1 MANKYLIDSATYC
14 GDGTASNEAAS
25 AGAAGA
31 WNNIN
36 VLEGSAPAYGAL
48 AAGDTVYIRS
58 KTSGGADITRTLAAN
73 ATLGYASA
81 TDAAWVRWVVDG
93 GTVWSGINGTVQYDC
108 PSNYTVTLR
117 SYNSFECE
125 VQDRFVIREAN
136 AAASVK
142 GTLIFAQY
150 TQMRKVLI
158 DLSYATTSGGAY
170 GAHVAATTARSVI
183 NLYNT
188 HIKSYNRYG
197 HVVLGSEY
205 GTVQFF
211 NPDIELLNAA
221 ETDPVFYVA
230 SYGSRI
236 NLFGG
241 RIRGVGAVSGVK
253 LAGFHADGAAGLFI
267 LGTDIPRAMDLVSA
281 LPTSSSRL
289 EAMGLDGGVG
299 SILVE
304 RWGYASTRKDNNH
317 PVLNAYIPNSA
328 STKYAWWVYPDAASI
343 AKPLQLNVPVLYT
356 GADAQKVVTLN
367 YLLATGWGSAAN
379 AATLWVDLFYV
390 DTAGVVQ
397 MVTTQD
403 FAAGSLT
410 SSTADWTSTT
420 WGAVSFNK
428 RQFSITTPTAIKQDT
443 MVMAILRGSINS
455 VNADD
460 ILFVCPDLILTT
472 P

>member
-48 AAGDTVYIRS
+48 DAGDTVYIRS

-93 GTVWSGINGTVQYDC
+93 GTVWSGINGTVQYYC
-108 PSNYTVTLR
+108 PSTYTVTLR

-136 AAASVK
+136 AAANNKV
-142 GTLIFAQY
+142 TLIFAQY

-158 DLSYATTSGGAY
+158 DLSYATTSL
-170 GAHVAATTARSVI
+170 GAHVAATTANSVI

-197 HVVLGSEY
+197 QVVSGSDY

-253 LAGFHADGAAGLFI
+253 LAGFHANGAAGLFI

-289 EAMGLDGGVG
+289 EAMGLDGGAGAIV
-299 SILVE
+299 VE
-304 RWGYASTRKDNNH
+304 RWGMASTRKDNNP
-317 PVLNAYIPNSA
+317 PVLNAYLPDSN
-328 STKYAWWVYPDAASI
+328 STKYSWWIYPDGASI
-343 AKPLQLNVPVLYT
+343 AKPMQLNITALYT

-379 AATLWVDLFYV
+379 TATLWVDLLYV
-390 DTAGVVQ
+390 DTSGVVQ

-410 SSTADWTSTT
+410 SSSAGWTSTT
-420 WGAVSFNK
+420 WGTVVFNK
-428 RQFSITTPTAIKQDT
+428 RKFSVTTPTAIKQDT
-443 MVMAILRGSINS
+443 MVTAILRGSLNS

-460 ILFVCPDLILTT
+460 ILFVCPDLILST